1 MQVCNNTT
9 PTDIFGPLLK
19 YMEKK
24 TKNEMQPIGGK
35 NLLLFLDDLDLN
47 ENSELAEPLR
57 FFKENHTWIYQ
68 NELKYFD
75 KVTVMSKCSKMKT
88 EPQVSI
94 IGTECLSHESA
105 PSRPTRSRKCFHY
118 FYVDQV
124 YIIPQFRNT
133 SNIINFHFM
142 FSPLDDR

>member
-9 PTDIFGPLLK
+9 PNDIFGPLLK

-75 KVTVMSKCSKMKT
+75 KVTVTINAPCKNC
-88 EPQVSI
+88 
-94 IGTECLSHESA
+94 ESA
-105 PSRPTRSRKCFHY
+105 SGESDWNGVSLTRKCT
-118 FYVDQV
+118 VETNEEQKV
-124 YIIPQFRNT
+124 
-133 SNIINFHFM
+133 
-142 FSPLDDR
+142 FSLLLC

>member
-75 KVTVMSKCSKMKT
+75 KVTVTNALGKKEKSRSGESDWNGVSLTRECAVATNKEQKM
-88 EPQVSI
+88 
-94 IGTECLSHESA
+94 LSLLL
-105 PSRPTRSRKCFHY
+105 C
-118 FYVDQV
+118 
-124 YIIPQFRNT
+124 
-133 SNIINFHFM
+133 
-142 FSPLDDR
+142 

>member
-1 MQVCNNTT
+1 MLQVCKNTT
-9 PTDIFGPLLK
+9 PNDIFGPLLK

-35 NLLLFLDDLDLN
+35 NLLLFLDDLDLK

-75 KVTVMSKCSKMKT
+75 KVMFPLEKVVISLHG
-88 EPQVSI
+88 QVS
-94 IGTECLSHESA
+94 GESDWNRVSLRGGQAGPAHQEQEVLSLLLC
-105 PSRPTRSRKCFHY
+105 RPGLP
-118 FYVDQV
+118 
-124 YIIPQFRNT
+124 YI
-133 SNIINFHFM
+133 
-142 FSPLDDR
+142 

>member
-9 PTDIFGPLLK
+9 PNDIFGPLLK

-75 KVTVMSKCSKMKT
+75 KVTINVMYTYDLILNQCHFKMVRVDFGCIWPRNPPLNPSG
-88 EPQVSI
+88 E
-94 IGTECLSHESA
+94 SH
-105 PSRPTRSRKCFHY
+105 
-118 FYVDQV
+118 
-124 YIIPQFRNT
+124 RN
-133 SNIINFHFM
+133 
-142 FSPLDDR
+142 

>member
-1 MQVCNNTT
+1 MCKNTT
-9 PTDIFGPLLK
+9 PNDIFGPLLK

-35 NLLLFLDDLDLN
+35 NLLLFLDDLDLK

-75 KVTVMSKCSKMKT
+75 KVMFPLEKVVCISTDKS
-88 EPQVSI
+88 QVSL
-94 IGTECLSHESA
+94 IGTECLSAEGRRA
-105 PSRPTRSRKCFHY
+105 RPTRSRKCFHY

-124 YIIPQFRNT
+124 SHMRFRKN
-133 SNIINFHFM
+133 
-142 FSPLDDR
+142 

>member
-1 MQVCNNTT
+1 
-9 PTDIFGPLLK
+9 
-19 YMEKK
+19 MEKK

-35 NLLLFLDDLDLN
+35 NLLLFLDDLDLK

-75 KVTVMSKCSKMKT
+75 KVMFPLLQSSQVKS
-88 EPQVSI
+88 QVSL
-94 IGTECLSHESA
+94 IGTECLSAEGRRA
-105 PSRPTRSRKCFHY
+105 RPTRSRKCFHY

-124 YIIPQFRNT
+124 SLT
-133 SNIINFHFM
+133 
-142 FSPLDDR
+142 